1 MDIPDHKHPD
11 LAKAAETARD
21 QVKSME
27 PTPAIAVTL
36 HLLERIIRNSTA
48 VTELK
53 KKQTEETASPNQPET
68 GRASAQQGHRTLDYL
83 KNMGADLDLDD
94 ED

>member
-1 MDIPDHKHPD
+1 M
-11 LAKAAETARD
+11 
-21 QVKSME
+21 Q
-27 PTPAIAVTL
+27 PTPATAVTL

-53 KKQTEETASPNQPET
+53 KKQSEETASPDQPET